1 MTFGILIV
9 FLFDFVFPFLI
20 VYRDLR
26 LGVQAQTVTM
36 NFEKVFEIHD
46 KLYIGLVGLASDIL
60 TVRDTLRMKHNMYK
74 LKEERNMKPKTF
86 AHVVSNLLYEKR
98 FGPFFTEPII
108 AGLDEENNT
117 PFISNMDLIGAMVFT
132 DDFVVAGTP
141 SENLYGMCESLYR
154 PNLEHQELFE
164 VISQAMLSATDRD
177 ALSGW
182 GVLVHVITPE
192 GVYSKTLKARMD

>member
-1 MTFGILIV
+1 
-9 FLFDFVFPFLI
+9 
-20 VYRDLR
+20 
-26 LGVQAQTVTM
+26 M

-46 KLYIGLVGLASDIL
+46 KLYLGLVGLASDIL

-108 AGLDEENNT
+108 AGLDEETNE

-141 SENLYGMCESLYR
+141 SENLYGMCESLYK
-154 PNLEHQELFE
+154 PGLEPKELFE

-192 GVYSKTLKARMD
+192 GVSSKTLKARMD